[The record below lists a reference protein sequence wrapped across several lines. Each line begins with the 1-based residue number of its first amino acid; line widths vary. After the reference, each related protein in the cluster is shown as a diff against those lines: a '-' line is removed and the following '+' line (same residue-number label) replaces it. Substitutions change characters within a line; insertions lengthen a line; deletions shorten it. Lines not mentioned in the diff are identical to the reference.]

1 MRLQTRERFSRN
13 RGRGWR
19 YCRIRIVSILNRNC
33 NGSLALL
40 FLSADSLA
48 NFVQDALY
56 FVDHVSSAGGLLQ
69 LNLRARF
76 DTMFQTARGR
86 TGVEIGDAFNQML
99 AGHAKK
105 AHPIKPLVS

>member
-1 MRLQTRERFSRN
+1 MRLQTRQRFSRN
-13 RGRGWR
+13 RGGGWR
-19 YCRIRIVSILNRNC
+19 YWRIRIVSIVNRNC

-56 FVDHVSSAGGLLQ
+56 FIDHGSSAGSLLQ
-69 LNLRARF
+69 LNLRTRF
-76 DTMFQTARGR
+76 DAMFQTARGR

-99 AGHAKK
+99 AVYGQKR
-105 AHPIKPLVS
+105 HPIKPI